1 MISVAIPTYNGEKY
15 LREQLDSLYN
25 QTLVPDEIVVV
36 DDCSK
41 DGTVSI
47 LEEYRNRY
55 GLKYV
60 INETNLGYNKNFEKA
75 ISLCTG
81 DYIALCD
88 QDDIWLP
95 EKIQKAFDRISQFPL
110 NEPSLVSSFSCTDKR
125 ILETPIPCGRKDGDW
140 RMNFIE
146 YESQGCTLM
155 FNRALRDYILP
166 FPEGIMYDGYIGFVA
181 ALIGN
186 REYIGENLMY
196 YRIHQ
201 NNSFQDNRRQS
212 VLSTA
217 KRNLLKYV
225 PLWNPKARYDALN
238 LVRSKFEKEAI
249 QEHKKYLNN
258 MMSLYETPALR
269 RIPIL
274 WDIREIPIRIKLL
287 CSALLFVKAVFQI
300 PDKY

>member
-25 QTLVPDEIVVV
+25 QTLIPDEIVVV

-95 EKIQKAFDRISQFPL
+95 EKIQKSFDIISKFPE

-125 ILETPIPCGRKDGDW
+125 ILESPIPCDRKDGDW
-140 RMNFIE
+140 RMNFVE

-155 FNRALRDYILP
+155 FNRKLRDYILP
-166 FPEGIMYDGYIGFVA
+166 IPEGIMYDGFIGFVA
-181 ALIGN
+181 SLIGN
-186 REYIGENLMY
+186 REYIGEYLMY

-201 NNSFQDNRRQS
+201 SNSFQGSGTRPILQT
-212 VLSTA
+212 V
-217 KRNLLKYV
+217 KRNLYKYV
-225 PLWNPKARYDALN
+225 PLWHPVSRYRALLKVKAL
-238 LVRSKFEKEAI
+238 FEDKAVEKHLEYMN
-249 QEHKKYLNN
+249 Q
-258 MMSLYETPALR
+258 MMSLYEVSPLK
-269 RIPIL
+269 RIQIM
-274 WDIREIPIRIKLL
+274 WRIQEIPIKIRIA
-287 CSALLFVKAVFQI
+287 SGVLLFVKAIFQI

>member
-95 EKIQKAFDRISQFPL
+95 EKIQKSFERISKFPL

-125 ILETPIPCGRKDGDW
+125 ILESPIPCGHKDGDW
-140 RMNFIE
+140 RMNFVK
-146 YESQGCTLM
+146 YKSQGCTLM
-155 FNRALRDYILP
+155 FNKALCDYILP
-166 FPEGIMYDGYIGFVA
+166 IPAGIMYDGFIGLVA
-181 ALIGN
+181 SLIGN
-186 REYIGENLMY
+186 REYIGEYLMY

-201 NNSFQDNRRQS
+201 SNSFQGSGTRPILQT
-212 VLSTA
+212 V
-217 KRNLLKYV
+217 KRNLYKYV
-225 PLWNPKARYDALN
+225 PLWHPVSRY
-238 LVRSKFEKEAI
+238 
-249 QEHKKYLNN
+249 
-258 MMSLYETPALR
+258 
-269 RIPIL
+269 
-274 WDIREIPIRIKLL
+274 
-287 CSALLFVKAVFQI
+287 SALLKVKALFKDKAIESHLEYMNQIMRLYEVSPLKRIPLFWKIKDVPCIIRFSSCVILLVKILLRI